1 MLARSSSAAI
11 RFRGLRLDEAR
22 PCASVNA
29 VAASDTDW
37 IRADLTRLVH
47 PLGKGMIFSEQ

>member
-1 MLARSSSAAI
+1 MTS
-11 RFRGLRLDEAR
+11 RGLRLDAR

-37 IRADLTRLVH
+37 IRADLTRLVLS
-47 PLGKGMIFSEQ
+47 PGQSKGLL